1 LTRRTYP
8 APPLLAKDRKLT
20 RQPFAALPKVASI
33 DRTDRPLMRAAKHLD
48 QIPRMSTCDL
58 MANQAV
64 SFHPVMTIRQSDE

>member
-1 LTRRTYP
+1 
-8 APPLLAKDRKLT
+8 
-20 RQPFAALPKVASI
+20 LPKVASI

-48 QIPRMSTCDL
+48 QIPQMSTCDL